1 MNRFAI
7 AFGAVLGVLSH
18 VASAELESLDP
29 TVITSETLL
38 GDGEL
43 GVRELEL
50 FGADT
55 VADLT
60 GLVPGLHVVD
70 NDSRGFGDVLSMRG
84 SANTLFFSPASVAMV
99 VDDVPMGDVFS
110 YPSDLYRPA
119 GLRVLR
125 GPQGAG
131 IGRNAPGGLIEIWS
145 SRPSEENEFSLET
158 EYGSYDWWGANFS
171 SSGPLG
177 PKLSHTLQIYHW
189 ERDGYLRNPT
199 LGRSTDYREVTG
211 GVANLYWRPDA
222 DTEWRLRVLAEHADD
237 GSQRLSSL
245 LSPDPFTVYSEIP
258 GVTDIERQQVSLH
271 GTFDR
276 DAGRFKTIT
285 SYQHWSIDPS
295 VVDLDLG
302 PSPPGFAS
310 SSTIIQQQ
318 DMWTQE
324 LRWES
329 PADDGPWSWRT
340 GLFFMDKRTEGDAT
354 RAFPAE
360 VAPMTFVPFSERTL
374 YDIEEWSAAAYGRV
388 GLEVN
393 DRLDLTAGIRLEYV
407 DTSINRTR
415 SDSFFTSSAVQGDVS
430 DWYFSPELGASYR
443 LCDSSVLFART
454 AIGTKPAGYSAF
466 GSTPATARFEDETLW
481 SNELGITVSYPEQ
494 GLDLSLTGFW
504 NRIDDYQFNKNDVFS
519 TDYFVVNAD
528 RVTSIGAE
536 AEMLWRPN
544 ERFTLRGSFGYTD
557 AEFDRYADPV
567 LPGVYYDGN
576 QVPFIPEFTGSVG
589 ARYEIGNGFYVQTSV
604 RVVGETYFDE
614 MNANR
619 FRQGSYWTWDAEA
632 GYANEEFSVAV
643 YGRNLLDEDYYT
655 FINPQLAWPAGGG
668 TPGDPQRFGV
678 RVRWA
683 F

>member
-1 MNRFAI
+1 MS
-7 AFGAVLGVLSH
+7 VLSH
-18 VASAELESLDP
+18 AAVADFESLDP
-29 TVITSETLL
+29 TIVTAETVL

-43 GVRELEL
+43 GVHELEL

-55 VADLT
+55 VADLV

-84 SANTLFFSPASVAMV
+84 AANTLFFGPASVAMV

-110 YPSDLYRPA
+110 YPSDLFDPA
-119 GLRVLR
+119 GVRVLR

-145 SRPSEENEFSLET
+145 KQPGEENEFSLET

-177 PKLSHTLQIYHW
+177 PRLSHTLQLYHW

-199 LGRSTDYREVTG
+199 LGRSTDHRDVTG

-222 DTEWRLRVLAEHADD
+222 STEWRLRILAEHADD
-237 GSQRLSSL
+237 GSQRLTSL
-245 LSPDPFTVYSEIP
+245 FSPDPYTANSEIP
-258 GVTDIERQQVSLH
+258 GVTDIERQQISLH

-285 SYQHWSIDPS
+285 SYQHWSLDPS
-295 VVDLDLG
+295 IVDLDLG

-310 SSTIIQQQ
+310 SSTIIQEQ

-329 PADDGPWSWRT
+329 PVDSGPWSWRT
-340 GLFFMDKRTEGDAT
+340 GLFFMDKTTEGDAT

-360 VAPMTFVPFSERTL
+360 IAPMTFVPFSERTL
-374 YDIEEWSAAAYGRV
+374 YDLDEWSAAAYGRV
-388 GLEVN
+388 GFEVD
-393 DRLDLTAGIRLEYV
+393 DRLDLTAGLRLEYV
-407 DTSINRTR
+407 DAEIDRTK
-415 SDSFFTSSAVQGDVS
+415 SDSFFTTSTVRADVS

-466 GSTPATARFEDETLW
+466 GSTPATAGYEDETTW
-481 SNELGITVSYPEQ
+481 SNELGITVSSPEQ
-494 GLDLSLTGFW
+494 GLDFSLTGFW
-504 NRIDDYQFNKNDVFS
+504 NRIDDYQVNRPDVFS
-519 TDYFVVNAD
+519 TDYFIVNAD
-528 RVTSIGAE
+528 QVSSIGAE
-536 AEMLWRPN
+536 AELLWRPN

-557 AEFDRYADPV
+557 AEFDSYADPV
-567 LPGVYYDGN
+567 LPGVFHDGN
-576 QVPFIPEFTGSVG
+576 QVPYIPEFTGSLG
-589 ARYEIGNGFYVQTSV
+589 ARYEFGNGFYVQTSV
-604 RVVGETYFDE
+604 RMAGETYFDE
-614 MNANR
+614 MNTAL

-632 GYANEEFSVAV
+632 GYSNEDFSVAV
-643 YGRNLLDEDYYT
+643 YGRNLLGEDYYT
-655 FINPQLAWPAGGG
+655 FINPQIAAG

-678 RVRWA
+678 RVKLA